1 MPFHRQFRVCLRVVP
16 AYCILSLAL
25 AAIIGC
31 SAVARSPKKLAA
43 PTIEKAEVVQTFP
56 HDPEAFTQGL
66 VFHEGYLYEGTGQ
79 NGKSTLRK
87 VSLEDGKVIESKH
100 LDARYFGEGITIL
113 NDLIYQLTWKEN
125 TCFVYDFKTMEYLK
139 HHQYLGEG
147 WGLTNDGTH
156 LILSDGT
163 SVLRFFDPDTFK
175 EVRKIQVTDRNR
187 RITNLNELEWVEGEV
202 WANIWYEDRIAR
214 IDPTSGQI
222 LGWIDVSHVY
232 PAQRRHPESVMN
244 GIAYDPSSKR
254 LFITGKNWP
263 HLYEVKTLNLL
274 NND

>member
-1 MPFHRQFRVCLRVVP
+1 MVP

-232 PAQRRHPESVMN
+232 PTQRRHPESVMN

-263 HLYEVKTLNLL
+263 HLYEVKTQNLL